1 MTRKNLRKIRTF
13 LFVSKHKYIT
23 TRYNN
28 DLLFLHKNKKTYQY
42 VISWPHVRPI
52 TLFYKEKSLPQGHV
66 SVISS
71 NTPYKYN
78 NARFITVPLKPI
90 NEQLCGR
97 YCRFQVEKFLI
108 LKVPFFPVIEIS
120 EPFFKE
126 KLQLKII

>member
-28 DLLFLHKNKKTYQY
+28 DLLFLHKNKKAYQY

-52 TLFYKEKSLPQGHV
+52 TLFYKEKSLPHV

-78 NARFITVPLKPI
+78 NARFITEPLKPI
-90 NEQLCGR
+90 NDQLCGR
-97 YCRFQVEKFLI
+97 YCRFQVESF
-108 LKVPFFPVIEIS
+108 
-120 EPFFKE
+120 
-126 KLQLKII
+126 